1 MSPNSEQTSPLSLNS
16 QSEKKNKSNN
26 PTVVITVRIDEELNS
41 NLESI
46 KEERGISKANLIRN
60 YLELSQ
66 ILVKQKKSLKSLDDQ
81 DFLIIMRG
89 FLREIIEKVEE
100 TEQISLG
107 DKLARFINSISLIKN
122 KVDDLDFK
130 LDLCNNLGFF
140 RKYVDDQNY
149 VLISKKFGPK
159 KFVEAFIWQLFKKKE
174 FNSRYTEE
182 ELKGSKNLTQQYNKE
197 IHPVDRI
204 SSYYSFEFAR
214 MVEEEK

>member
-1 MSPNSEQTSPLSLNS
+1 MSPNSEQTSPSTLNF
-16 QSEKKNKSNN
+16 QSEKENKSKN